1 MLMVADFRRLPL
13 ASSCVDVLLADLP
26 FGRIHALP
34 DQIPLRA
41 AMHAKR
47 TTKSKKTDQNPT
59 REPETEN
66 GAAAGAVRSGAAVC
80 GVGGDLQKKLGGV
93 DEVDA
98 SHEGFVGMMTSF
110 LDEAA
115 RVVRRQ

>member
-13 ASSCVDVLLADLP
+13 SSSCVDVLLADLP

-34 DQIPLRA
+34 DQNPLRA
-41 AMHAKR
+41 AMNAKR
-47 TTKSKKTDQNPT
+47 TKKSKKKNQKPT
-59 REPETEN
+59 WEPETVN
-66 GAAAGAVRSGAAVC
+66 GAAAGEVRSGAAVG
-80 GVGGDLQKKLGGV
+80 GVGDDLQKKWGGG
-93 DEVDA
+93 DA

-115 RVVRRQ
+115 RVVRR